1 MNRPDDPDAVMRELL
16 RQPRPAAVDA
26 ARAARVRPAV
36 HAAWKDAAA
45 GTRNWKRVVAIAAA
59 AVLVFAIALTV
70 NWRRERGVPQTAG
83 PIAST
88 VFVTSE
94 VVFQHDGQAR
104 AGRVS
109 EELWA
114 GTRITT
120 HGGRAAI
127 VLANGVEL
135 RLDSN
140 TAVTLDSEASLSL
153 EHGALY
159 LDSSHRAGPPEPV
172 AIVARGAVI
181 RDIGTRYEVRL
192 SDQEL
197 RVRVRDGRVE
207 VSSAFGTREA
217 DRGGQLRVT
226 SSAILSGRASTSG
239 ADWDWIVRAIG
250 PPQLEGRPL
259 PEFLEWAEREGGR
272 PIRFADPALEKA
284 NRATIVYGSIESL
297 TVEEAL
303 DVVLPS
309 CGLAR
314 RTDGDVITIVAAPP
328 EPGSPPRVFQRGGVV
343 EAGQKETAADH
354 PRGVK

>member
-1 MNRPDDPDAVMRELL
+1 MNDHDDPDAVVRGLL

-26 ARAARVRPAV
+26 ERAARVRVAV
-36 HAAWKDAAA
+36 HAAWKDAAG
-45 GTRNWKRVVAIAAA
+45 GTRHWKRGVALAAA
-59 AVLVFAIALTV
+59 ALLVFAIGLTLA
-70 NWRRERGVPQTAG
+70 NRLRERAASQAAA

-88 VFVTSE
+88 LFVSSE
-94 VVFQHDGQAR
+94 VIFEHDQQAR
-104 AGRVS
+104 AGRVG
-109 EELWA
+109 EGLRP

-140 TAVTLDSEASLSL
+140 TAITLDPGRNMSLAS
-153 EHGALY
+153 GALY
-159 LDSSHRAGPPEPV
+159 LDSSHRTGPPDAV
-172 AIVARGAVI
+172 AITARGTVI

-207 VSSAFGTREA
+207 VVGTFGKREA
-217 DRGGQLRVT
+217 DRGGQLSVT
-226 SSAILSGRASTSG
+226 SSGILSGRAPTSG
-239 ADWDWIVRAIG
+239 ADWDWIVRATR

-259 PEFLEWAEREGGR
+259 PEFLAWAEREGGR
-272 PIRFADPALEKA
+272 PIRFADPALERA
-284 NRATIVYGSIESL
+284 NSATIVYGAIDRL
-297 TVEEAL
+297 TVDEAL

-314 RTDGDVITIVAAPP
+314 RTDGDAIIIVTAPP
-328 EPGSPPRVFQRGGVV
+328 
-343 EAGQKETAADH
+343 EAGQK
-354 PRGVK
+354 

>member
-1 MNRPDDPDAVMRELL
+1 MNRPEDPDAVVRDLL
-16 RQPRPAAVDA
+16 RRPRPAAVDA
-26 ARAARVRPAV
+26 ARAARIRPAV
-36 HAAWKDAAA
+36 HAAWKNAA
-45 GTRNWKRVVAIAAA
+45 GGTRHWKRWVAIAAA
-59 AVLVFAIALTV
+59 AVLVFAIALTLV
-70 NWRRERGVPQTAG
+70 SSRRERGVPQAAT

-88 VFVTSE
+88 LFVTSE

-104 AGRVS
+104 AGRVG

-114 GTRITT
+114 GTGITT
-120 HGGRAAI
+120 QGGRAAI
-127 VLANGVEL
+127 ALANGVEL

-140 TAVTLDSEASLSL
+140 TAVTLDSEGSLSL
-153 EHGALY
+153 DHGALY
-159 LDSSHRAGPPEPV
+159 LDSSHRTGPPQPV
-172 AIVARGAVI
+172 EIAARGAVI

-217 DRGGQLRVT
+217 ARGGQLRVT
-226 SSAILSGRASTSG
+226 SSGILSGTASTSG
-239 ADWDWIVRAIG
+239 ADWDWIVRAIR

-284 NRATIVYGSIESL
+284 NRGTIVYGSIDSL

-309 CGLAR
+309 CGLER
-314 RTDGDVITIVAAPP
+314 RTEGEVITIVAA
-328 EPGSPPRVFQRGGVV
+328 
-343 EAGQKETAADH
+343 DD

>member
-1 MNRPDDPDAVMRELL
+1 MNRPDDPDAVVRDLL
-16 RQPRPAAVDA
+16 RQPRPAAVDP

-36 HAAWKDAAA
+36 HAAWKDAAR
-45 GTRNWKRVVAIAAA
+45 GTRSWKHVAMAAA
-59 AVLVFAIALTV
+59 AVLIVAIALTV
-70 NWRRERGVPQTAG
+70 NWRLERGARQAA

-88 VFVTSE
+88 LFVTNQ
-94 VVFQHDGQAR
+94 VVFQHDGQSR
-104 AGRVS
+104 AGRVGD
-109 EELWA
+109 ELMS

-120 HGGRAAI
+120 HAGRVAI
-127 VLANGVEL
+127 VLGNGVEL

-140 TAVTLDSEASLSL
+140 TAVTLDTEQSISLDS
-153 EHGALY
+153 GALY
-159 LDSSHRAGPPEPV
+159 LDSSRRTGPPEPV
-172 AIVARGAVI
+172 TIVARGSRI
-181 RDIGTRYEVRL
+181 RDIGTRFEVRL

-226 SSAILSGRASTSG
+226 PSGILAGSTSISG
-239 ADWDWIVRAIG
+239 ADWDWIVRATP

-272 PIRFADPALEKA
+272 PIRFADPAVERA
-284 NRATIVYGSIESL
+284 NTTTIVYGAIDSL

-314 RTDGDVITIVAAPP
+314 HTDGDVITIVAADDPS
-328 EPGSPPRVFQRGGVV
+328 G
-343 EAGQKETAADH
+343 AGK
-354 PRGVK
+354 GK

>member
-1 MNRPDDPDAVMRELL
+1 MNRPDDPEAMVRALL
-16 RQPRPAAVDA
+16 RQPRQATVDA

-36 HAAWKDAAA
+36 HAAWKDAAG
-45 GTRNWKRVVAIAAA
+45 GTRNWKRWVPIAAA
-59 AVLVFAIALTV
+59 AVLVFAIALPLA
-70 NWRRERGVPQTAG
+70 NWLRGRGALQP

-88 VFVTSE
+88 VFVTGE
-94 VVFQHDGQAR
+94 VVLRLDGQAR
-104 AGRVS
+104 AGRLG
-109 EELWA
+109 EELWP

-140 TAVTLDSEASLSL
+140 TDLTLDAEARMSLAR
-153 EHGALY
+153 GALY
-159 LDSSHRAGPPEPV
+159 LDSSRRTGPPEPV
-172 AIVARGAVI
+172 AIAARGTVI

-192 SDQEL
+192 SDHEL

-207 VSSAFGTREA
+207 VASTFGRREA

-226 SSAILSGRASTSG
+226 SFGILSGPASISG
-239 ADWDWIVRAIG
+239 ADWDWIVRATR

-259 PEFLEWAEREGGR
+259 PEFLAWAEREGGR
-272 PIRFADPALEKA
+272 PIRFADPALERA
-284 NRATIVYGSIESL
+284 NAATIVYGAIETL

-314 RTDGDVITIVAAPP
+314 LTDGDAITIV
-328 EPGSPPRVFQRGGVV
+328 S
-343 EAGQKETAADH
+343 ADDA
-354 PRGVK
+354 RGVK